1 MSRII
6 AAFLSIAV
14 CSIGNAMYDANGG
27 NGRSFYD
34 LYQTELM
41 NKVVTVVVS
50 TSHVSTTQY
59 QEERCGQVI
68 AQPHHKKEVTPVQER
83 TDFDRFILRSPSE
96 SNLTALADPGK
107 SFKQSVLS
115 SSREL
120 MVGPDFYE

>member
-14 CSIGNAMYDANGG
+14 CSIGHAMYDANGG

-34 LYQTELM
+34 LYQTELV
-41 NKVVTVVVS
+41 NKIPTVVVS
-50 TSHVSTTQY
+50 TSHVSTTTLR
-59 QEERCGQVI
+59 EERCGQVI
-68 AQPHHKKEVTPVQER
+68 VPPQHKKEVAPIQER

-96 SNLTALADPGK
+96 SNLTALADPDE